1 VIFKLVYE
9 VSLLSGTNG
18 HLYEIVY
25 NHIINEIKSGNYNKG
40 DRLPTE
46 KELTEKFNVSRITT
60 KKALEML
67 SEEGIVKRIRGKGS
81 YITKDFRDNSEKT
94 SERLIKSDS
103 LIGFVLPDYSD
114 GYATEL
120 FKGLEEEATK
130 HDLYIVHRRTFGF
143 QDIEEKVV
151 DGLVNLGVKG
161 IIIIPVHGENY
172 NPKILRLVL
181 DGFPVV
187 FVDRY
192 LKGIPSPCVCTD
204 NISSSKM
211 AVDYLIKLGHR
222 YISFISP
229 PSIDTSTIEE
239 RMEGFI
245 KSHAENGVPVES
257 SLHLMDITS
266 TIPGMNTE
274 ENIRKDIEKI
284 MKHIESNPQITC
296 LFATEYNIALLCR
309 KAVMNLG
316 KRVPDD
322 ISIMCFD
329 EPRSYTGDYLFTHVR
344 QKERE
349 MGAIAVQLIQNQIEN
364 GDSNKKVFLEA
375 ELVIGQTT
383 GKPVK

>member
-1 VIFKLVYE
+1 MN
-9 VSLLSGTNG
+9 GNNG
-18 HLYEIVY
+18 HLYEIIY
-25 NHIINEIKSGNYNKG
+25 NHVINEIKSGKYEKG

-60 KKALEML
+60 KKALEL
-67 SEEGIVKRIRGKGS
+67 LAEEGIVKRIRGKGS
-81 YITKDFRDNSEKT
+81 YITKDFKETTDKT
-94 SERLIKSDS
+94 NEGCVKSGS

-120 FKGLEEEATK
+120 FKGIEEEATK
-130 HDLYIVHRRTFGF
+130 HDLYIVHRRTFGL
-143 QDIEEKVV
+143 QDLEEKVM

-161 IIIIPVHGENY
+161 IIIMPVHGENY
-172 NPKILRLVL
+172 NPKVLRLVL

-204 NISSSKM
+204 NIASSKM
-211 AVDYLIKLGHR
+211 AVDYLLKLGHR
-222 YISFISP
+222 YISFVSP

-257 SLHLMDITS
+257 SLHLMGIKS

-274 ENIRKDIEKI
+274 ENIAKDIEKI
-284 MKHIESNPQITC
+284 MDHLKRNPQITC

-309 KAVMNLG
+309 KAVLTLG
-316 KRVPDD
+316 KKVPDD
-322 ISIMCFD
+322 ISIICFD

-349 MGAIAVQLIQNQIEN
+349 MGAIAVQLIQKQIEN
-364 GDSNKKVFLEA
+364 GDYNKKVFLES
-375 ELVIGQTT
+375 ELIIGQTT
-383 GKPVK
+383 KKIT